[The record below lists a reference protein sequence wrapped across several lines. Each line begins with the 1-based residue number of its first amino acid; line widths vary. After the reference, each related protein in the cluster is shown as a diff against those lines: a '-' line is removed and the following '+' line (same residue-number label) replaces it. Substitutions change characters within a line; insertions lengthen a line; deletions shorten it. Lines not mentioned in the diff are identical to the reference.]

1 MLNSGGCTTW
11 DAARR
16 IMWGHS
22 GDDGGG
28 NAFIGFRPNGDN
40 GDGTFGSWGTHYPNK
55 LHGAANHNAM
65 QIDPVRDIIIV
76 VVSAFDALYAVEPG
90 QPQREIIP
98 LTSSGNKPLISEY
111 AALEYA
117 PNLDRFVYYSAND
130 GPQIYSIAAPAGSSL
145 TGGAWTWQGLVNND
159 GLDPIADAQAISK
172 HAVNRSHTFG
182 RFRIATYGKIDL
194 AILVRHIDTPV
205 YAMRLS

>member
-1 MLNSGGCTTW
+1 
-11 DAARR
+11 
-16 IMWGHS
+16 MWGHS

-28 NAFIGFRPNGDN
+28 NAFIGFRPDSDN

-55 LHGAANHNAM
+55 LPGAANHNAM
-65 QIDPVRDIIIV
+65 QIDPIRDIIIV
-76 VVSAFDALYAVEPG
+76 LVSAFDALYGIEPS

-98 LTSSGNKPLISEY
+98 LKSTGNKPLISEF

-117 PNLDRFVYYSAND
+117 ANLDKFVYYSAND

-145 TGGAWTWQGLVNND
+145 TSGTWTWQLANND
-159 GLDPIADAQAISK
+159 GLDPIVDAQAISR

-182 RFRIATYGKIDL
+182 RFRIATYEKIDL

-205 YAMRLS
+205 YALRLS

>member
-1 MLNSGGCTTW
+1 
-11 DAARR
+11 
-16 IMWGHS
+16 MWGHC
-22 GDDGGG
+22 GDDSGG
-28 NAFIGFRPNGDN
+28 NAFIGFRPDGDN
-40 GDGTFGSWGTHYPNK
+40 GDGTFGSWGTCYPNK

-65 QIDPVRDIIIV
+65 QIDPIRDIIMV
-76 VVSAFDALYAVEPG
+76 VVSAFDALYTIEPI
-90 QPQREIIP
+90 QPQQAIIP

-117 PNLDRFVYYSAND
+117 PNLDQFVYFSAND
-130 GPQIYSIAAPAGSSL
+130 GPQIYSIAAPAGSPL
-145 TGGAWTWQGLVNND
+145 TAGVWIWQSILNDDNN

-182 RFRIATYGKIDL
+182 RFRIATYGKIDV
-194 AILVRHIDTPV
+194 AILVRHIDVPV